1 MSTLAVINLI
11 LAVVVIA
18 AYVFII
24 ALAKTASRA
33 DELLER
39 MHEQEPPPGSVQ
51 AALDELGAEAEAAWP
66 VASVE
71 SVWPRRKRGGG
82 WVSS

>member
-1 MSTLAVINLI
+1 MSTLAVIGLI

-24 ALAKTASRA
+24 AIAVTAGRA
-33 DELLER
+33 DEALER
-39 MHEQEPPPGSVQ
+39 MHEGPPPGSVQ
-51 AALDELGAEAEAAWP
+51 AAVDELGAEADAAWP